1 MRGLAGNRP
10 NHDVHTYVT
19 FNRGERRN
27 MRFKWILGAAAVC
40 LAVALAGCGSSSS
53 SSTSSAGGGGGGAT
67 SSASS
72 ASSSTAAA
80 GGGASVLGAPKA
92 ATGTPVVFGA
102 INNETNAGAD
112 FPESRQAA
120 DAMVSYLNA
129 YKSGLDGHP
138 IKIVWCITDGTPATS
153 GSCAKRLI
161 ADHPVAI
168 LGSTDLAD
176 AVTIPAYKAAKLA
189 YLGGMNFTP
198 VENTA
203 SNAVIFNDTAQLG
216 NVLGGLYAAQH
227 LGGKKVAVLALGD
240 TQGEFTA
247 KTFWLPAIAAG
258 GGQAKLYPAPPSQAD
273 LSSIVESAIS
283 SSPDVVGLESPSQ
296 CVALLTALKSAG
308 WTKPVISID
317 TCSAPVTIKAAGG
330 AAEGMYWFQPFQL
343 SSTGTADA
351 KLADAI
357 LAKYAPAKLAVDS
370 PSLVEL
376 STVMDIWRAFHA
388 TPPSKLTTTY
398 ILKTLRSG
406 SNHPNF
412 LAEPYTCNGK
422 AIPAYSA
429 VCNAK
434 YYLYQVK
441 NGAPARIGSST
452 YDQGTNLIH

>member
-1 MRGLAGNRP
+1 MMRIK
-10 NHDVHTYVT
+10 
-19 FNRGERRN
+19 
-27 MRFKWILGAAAVC
+27 RFVGAVAVCAAAAV
-40 LAVALAGCGSSSS
+40 AVTGCGSSSS
-53 SSTSSAGGGGGGAT
+53 SNSSSSSSGGSGAAT
-67 SSASS
+67 T
-72 ASSSTAAA
+72 ASSSS
-80 GGGASVLGAPKA
+80 GGGTSSSVLGTPHA
-92 ATGTPVVFGA
+92 ASGTPVVFGA

-112 FPESRQAA
+112 FPESREAA
-120 DAMVSYLNA
+120 NAMVSYINA
-129 YKSGLDGHP
+129 YRDGIDGHP
-138 IKIVWCITDGTPATS
+138 IQVDWCITDGTPATS
-153 GSCAKRLI
+153 GSCAKKLI

-176 AVTIPAYKAAKLA
+176 AVTIPAYKAANLA

-198 VENTA
+198 VENSA
-203 SNAVIFNDTAQLG
+203 SNAIIFNDTAQLG
-216 NVLGGLYAAQH
+216 NVLGGLYAAQN
-227 LGGKKVAVLALGD
+227 LKGKKVAVIALGD

-247 KTFWLPAIAAG
+247 NTFWVPAIKSA
-258 GGQAKLYPAPPSQAD
+258 GGQAKVFNAPPSQAD
-273 LSSIVESAIS
+273 LSSIVESAVS
-283 SSPDVVGLESPSQ
+283 WGPDVIGLESPSQ

-376 STVMDIWRAFHA
+376 STVMDIWSAFH
-388 TPPSKLTTTY
+388 TTDPSKLTTSY
-398 ILKTLRSG
+398 ILKTLKSG
-406 SNHPNF
+406 SDHANF
-412 LAEPYTCNGK
+412 LAEPYTCDGK
-422 AIPAYSA
+422 AIPAYQA

-441 NGAPARIGSST
+441 NGAAVRIGSST
-452 YDQGTNLIH
+452 YDEGTNLIH